1 MFEHM
6 FEYRVMTT
14 TAPERAGG
22 AREAGPRGAGVRLEH
37 ALLPVLPALAPLFP
51 QAALR
56 RGSTVAVAGS
66 TSLLLAVLAGPSLAG
81 SWCAV
86 VGMPALGLAAAAAA
100 GVAVERL
107 ALVPAPGREW
117 PSVAAALLDGL
128 DLVVVAPG
136 AGVRAGDARRLAAR
150 ARQRGSVLVPYGVP
164 AGSWEGTDLRLSVD
178 GAEWAG
184 LGDGWGRLRGR
195 RAVVRCDGRG
205 SAARP
210 RRARL
215 WLPAADGG
223 VAPVAAVGEV
233 VPIPA
238 RRSPPTA
245 GSP

>member
-1 MFEHM
+1 MFEQM

-14 TAPERAGG
+14 IAPPRPGAAPAAGPGG
-22 AREAGPRGAGVRLEH
+22 AEERLEH
-37 ALLPVLPALAPLFP
+37 TLLPVLPALGPLLP
-51 QAALR
+51 HGALR

-86 VGMPALGLAAAAAA
+86 VGVPALGLVAAAAT
-100 GVAVERL
+100 GVAVDRL

-117 PSVAAALLDGL
+117 PSVVAALLDAV

-136 AGVRAGDARRLAAR
+136 SPVRAGDARRLAAR
-150 ARQRGSVLVPYGVP
+150 ARQRGSVLVPFGAP
-164 AGSWEGTDLRLSVD
+164 PSGWEGADLRLSVE
-178 GAEWAG
+178 GVEWSG
-184 LGDGWGRLRGR
+184 LGDGWGHLRAR
-195 RAVVRCDGRG
+195 RALVRCDGRG

-215 WLPAADGG
+215 WLPAVDGG
-223 VAPVAAVGEV
+223 IAPVTAVGDV

-238 RRSPPTA
+238 RRPPA
-245 GSP
+245 EGPP

>member
-6 FEYRVMTT
+6 FEYRSMTT
-14 TAPERAGG
+14 IAPERAGA
-22 AREAGPRGAGVRLEH
+22 AREADPRGVAERLEH
-37 ALLPVLPALAPLFP
+37 ALLPVLPALGPLLP
-51 QAALR
+51 HGALR

-86 VGMPALGLAAAAAA
+86 VGMPTLGLVAAAAA

-117 PSVAAALLDGL
+117 PSVAAALLDAV
-128 DLVVVAPG
+128 DLVVIAPDVR
-136 AGVRAGDARRLAAR
+136 VRAGEARRLAAR

-164 AGSWEGTDLRLSVD
+164 AGGWEGTDLRLSVD
-178 GAEWAG
+178 AAEWSG
-184 LGDGWGRLRGR
+184 LGDGWGRLRAR

-210 RRARL
+210 RRVRL

-223 VAPVAAVGEV
+223 IAPAAAMGEV

-238 RRSPPTA
+238 RRSSPAA

>member
-14 TAPERAGG
+14 SAPERSGA
-22 AREAGPRGAGVRLEH
+22 AREAGPRGAGERLEH
-37 ALLPVLPALAPLFP
+37 ALLPALPALGPLLP
-51 QAALR
+51 HGALR

-86 VGMPALGLAAAAAA
+86 VGMPAFGLVAAAAA

-117 PSVAAALLDGL
+117 PSVTAALLDAV

-136 AGVRAGDARRLAAR
+136 ARVRAGDARRLAAR
-150 ARQRGSVLVPYGVP
+150 ARQRGSVLVPFGTP
-164 AGSWEGTDLRLSVD
+164 AGGWEGADLRLSVD
-178 GAEWAG
+178 GAEWSG
-184 LGDGWGRLRGR
+184 LGDGWGHLHAR
-195 RAVVRCDGRG
+195 RALVRCDGRG
-205 SAARP
+205 SAGRP

-223 VAPVAAVGEV
+223 IAPATAVGEV

-238 RRSPPTA
+238 RRPPPE